1 LDSAQTRG
9 IDRAGGKILSLVKIA
24 LLALLGW
31 MAVGLA
37 QAQDAPPEQEIPTAP
52 VIVDGEVLF
61 RVRGVSA
68 YPAERRAAEIARSIV
83 EVAEDRTILPE
94 AIRAEPMDA
103 GVRIVAGKR
112 TVARVVPADAALE
125 QVQVDVLA
133 EAELAR
139 IREAVIA
146 YRHDRSTTNLVGAGG
161 IAAGA
166 TIAYAIAMVVVLRAG
181 GRLIRRTKRRLE
193 VRIRSMEAKSFRLL
207 RATTISMIVD
217 ALLRLTRIAIAAI
230 LTYGYLALVL
240 RQFPKTRPLADSALA
255 TVLGPVGDLGLAFVN
270 QIPDLIAL
278 AVIILITRYALELMR
293 LFFELI
299 ERREINLGT
308 FEPEWAMPTY
318 KVVRLLVVAFASVV
332 AYPYIPGSHSAAFQG
347 VSIFIGLILSLGSSS
362 VIANI
367 IAGYM
372 MIYRRAF
379 RVGDRIRVANTI
391 GDVVDI
397 RLLVTHL
404 RSLKNEAIT
413 IPNTVILNSEV
424 LNYSALA
431 KSDGLI
437 LHMTVGI
444 GYEVPWRQV
453 EAMLLMAAG
462 RVPGLLRSPSP
473 FVLQTSLGDFAVNY
487 ELNVYCDQPLAML
500 PLQAELQ
507 RHVLDV
513 FNEYGVQIM
522 TPHYQLDPA
531 GLKIVAP
538 DQWHA
543 APAPPGGTAA
553 TAGTALTPSPV
564 SRDA

>member
-1 LDSAQTRG
+1 
-9 IDRAGGKILSLVKIA
+9 
-24 LLALLGW
+24 
-31 MAVGLA
+31 MA
-37 QAQDAPPEQEIPTAP
+37 QAQEAPPEQEIPTAP

-68 YPAERRAAEIARSIV
+68 YPAERRAAEIARAIV

-94 AIRAEPMDA
+94 AIRAEPMDV
-103 GVRIVAGKR
+103 GIRIVAGKR

-125 QVQVDVLA
+125 QVHVDVLA
-133 EAELAR
+133 EAEVAR

-146 YRHDRSTTNLVGAGG
+146 YRHDRSTTNLAGAGG

-166 TIAYAIAMVVVLRAG
+166 TIAYAIAMFVVLRGG

-318 KVVRLLVVAFASVV
+318 KVIRLLVVAFASVV

-379 RVGDRIRVANTI
+379 RVGDRIKVGNTI

-437 LHMTVGI
+437 LHMSVGI

-462 RVPGLLRSPSP
+462 RVAGLLHSPPP

-543 APAPPGGTAA
+543 APAPP
-553 TAGTALTPSPV
+553 AGAALTPSPV

>member
-1 LDSAQTRG
+1 M
-9 IDRAGGKILSLVKIA
+9 SLVRIT

-31 MAVGLA
+31 LAVGMA

-68 YPAERRAAEIARSIV
+68 YPAERRAAEIARAIV

-103 GVRIVAGKR
+103 GIRIVAGKR

-125 QVQVDVLA
+125 QVHVDVLA
-133 EAELAR
+133 EAEVAR

-146 YRHDRSTTNLVGAGG
+146 YRHDRSTTNLAGAGG

-166 TIAYAIAMVVVLRAG
+166 TIAYAIAMFVVLRGG

-318 KVVRLLVVAFASVV
+318 KVIRLLVVAFASVV

-379 RVGDRIRVANTI
+379 RVGDRIKVGNTI

-437 LHMTVGI
+437 LHMSVGI

-462 RVPGLLRSPSP
+462 RVAGLLHSPPP
-473 FVLQTSLGDFAVNY
+473 FVLQSSLGDFAVNY

-543 APAPPGGTAA
+543 APAPPVGA
-553 TAGTALTPSPV
+553 ALTPSPV

>member
-1 LDSAQTRG
+1 M
-9 IDRAGGKILSLVKIA
+9 SLVRIA

-31 MAVGLA
+31 LAVGMA
-37 QAQDAPPEQEIPTAP
+37 QAQEAPPEQEIPTAP

-68 YPAERRAAEIARSIV
+68 YPAERRAAEIARAIV

-94 AIRAEPMDA
+94 AIRAEPMDV
-103 GVRIVAGKR
+103 GIRIVAGKR

-125 QVQVDVLA
+125 QVHVDVLA
-133 EAELAR
+133 EAEVAR

-146 YRHDRSTTNLVGAGG
+146 YRHDRSTTNLAGAGG

-166 TIAYAIAMVVVLRAG
+166 TIAYAIAMFVVLRGG

-318 KVVRLLVVAFASVV
+318 KVIRLLVVAFASVV

-379 RVGDRIRVANTI
+379 RVGDRIKVGNTI

-437 LHMTVGI
+437 LHMSVGI

-462 RVPGLLRSPSP
+462 RVAGLLHSPPP

-543 APAPPGGTAA
+543 APAPPVGA
-553 TAGTALTPSPV
+553 ALTPSPV

>member
-1 LDSAQTRG
+1 M
-9 IDRAGGKILSLVKIA
+9 SLVRIA

-31 MAVGLA
+31 LAVGLA
-37 QAQDAPPEQEIPTAP
+37 QAQEAPPEQEIPTAP

-68 YPAERRAAEIARSIV
+68 YPAERRAAEIARAIV
-83 EVAEDRTILPE
+83 EVAEDRTIPPE
-94 AIRAEPMDA
+94 AIRAEPMDV
-103 GVRIVAGKR
+103 GIRIVAGKR

-125 QVQVDVLA
+125 QVHVDVLA
-133 EAELAR
+133 EAEVAR

-146 YRHDRSTTNLVGAGG
+146 YRHDRSTTNLAGAGG

-166 TIAYAIAMVVVLRAG
+166 TIAYAIAMFVVLRGG

-318 KVVRLLVVAFASVV
+318 KVIRLLVVAFASVV

-379 RVGDRIRVANTI
+379 RVGDRIKVGNTI

-437 LHMTVGI
+437 LHMSVGI

-462 RVPGLLRSPSP
+462 RVAGLLHSPPP

-543 APAPPGGTAA
+543 APAPPVGA
-553 TAGTALTPSPV
+553 ALTPSPV

>member
-1 LDSAQTRG
+1 
-9 IDRAGGKILSLVKIA
+9 LVRIA

-31 MAVGLA
+31 LAVGMA
-37 QAQDAPPEQEIPTAP
+37 QAQEAPPEQEIPTAP

-68 YPAERRAAEIARSIV
+68 YPAERRAAEIARAIV

-94 AIRAEPMDA
+94 AIRAEPMDV
-103 GVRIVAGKR
+103 GIRIVAGKR

-125 QVQVDVLA
+125 QVHVDVLA
-133 EAELAR
+133 EAEVAR

-146 YRHDRSTTNLVGAGG
+146 YRHDRSTTNLAGAGG

-166 TIAYAIAMVVVLRAG
+166 TIAYAIAMFVVLRGG

-318 KVVRLLVVAFASVV
+318 KVIRLLVVAFASVV

-379 RVGDRIRVANTI
+379 RVGDRIKVGNTI

-437 LHMTVGI
+437 LHMSVGI

-462 RVPGLLRSPSP
+462 RVAGLLHSPPP

-543 APAPPGGTAA
+543 APAPPVGA
-553 TAGTALTPSPV
+553 ALTPSPV

>member
-1 LDSAQTRG
+1 M
-9 IDRAGGKILSLVKIA
+9 SLVRIA

-68 YPAERRAAEIARSIV
+68 YPAERRAAEIARSII

-94 AIRAEPMDA
+94 TIRAEPMDV
-103 GVRIVAGKR
+103 GIRIVAGKR

-125 QVQVDVLA
+125 QVHVDVLA
-133 EAELAR
+133 EAEVSR

-146 YRHDRSTTNLVGAGG
+146 YRHDRSTTNLAGAGG

-166 TIAYAIAMVVVLRAG
+166 TIAYAIAMFVVLRGG

-379 RVGDRIRVANTI
+379 RVGDRIKVGSTI

-462 RVPGLLRSPSP
+462 RVAGLLHSPQP

-543 APAPPGGTAA
+543 APAPP
-553 TAGTALTPSPV
+553 AGTALTPSPV